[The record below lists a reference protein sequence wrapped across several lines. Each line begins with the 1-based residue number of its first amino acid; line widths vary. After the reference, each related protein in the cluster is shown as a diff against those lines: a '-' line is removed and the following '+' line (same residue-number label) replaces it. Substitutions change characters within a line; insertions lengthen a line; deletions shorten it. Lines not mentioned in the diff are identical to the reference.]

1 MGKYFVMSKR
11 FNKCNASDFGL
22 VTEGTDVAIDPKDG
36 SVWIKAALYDFGWG
50 KENGFYKS
58 PQPDFDTLIE
68 LALHSTDEEDKYGA
82 ASILLDKY
90 GDELLRQCEN
100 LMNDYS
106 KKEDFKT
113 PDPKD
118 LNAVL
123 DSYIKTYDQEPPLT
137 SAIKVKGKKLYEYQR
152 QGLSVEIPK
161 RKVTINDMTLL
172 EAKDDGF
179 SFKVKVSSGTYI
191 RSLIRDILDDL
202 GLIGTLVSLRRI
214 SVGSIEVKDCDK
226 LDAILEGRYH
236 THSLYDVLASRY
248 EVYEFEDDK
257 AIRNGKKIKIDTPND
272 EVLIAKDK
280 IALAIYRREDK
291 DIFRSSR
298 GLF

>member
-1 MGKYFVMSKR
+1 MSKVIYVDKPEGITSFDVCYKLR
-11 FNKCNASDFGL
+11 KVFNTKAIGHTGTLDPLASGVMIVL
-22 VTEGTDVAIDPKDG
+22 VDKATKANQFLVGDDKEYVAEVMYGYQTDTLDKDG
-36 SVWIKAALYDFGWG
+36 KI
-50 KENGFYKS
+50 
-58 PQPDFDTLIE
+58 I
-68 LALHSTDEEDKYGA
+68 
-82 ASILLDKY
+82 
-90 GDELLRQCEN
+90 
-100 LMNDYS
+100 
-106 KKEDFKT
+106 KKEDFKV

-118 LNAVL
+118 LNAVI

-152 QGLSVEIPK
+152 QGLKVEIPK
-161 RKVTINDMTLL
+161 RKVTIYDLTLL

-214 SVGSIEVKDCDK
+214 SVGNIEVKDCDK

-257 AIRNGKKIKIDTPND
+257 AIRNGKKIKINTPND

-291 DIFRSSR
+291 DVFRSSR

>member
-1 MGKYFVMSKR
+1 MSKVIYVDKPEGITSFDVCYKLR
-11 FNKCNASDFGL
+11 KVFNTKAIGHTGTLDPLASGVMIVL
-22 VTEGTDVAIDPKDG
+22 VDKATKANQFLVGDDKEYVAEVMYGYQTDTLDKDG
-36 SVWIKAALYDFGWG
+36 QI
-50 KENGFYKS
+50 
-58 PQPDFDTLIE
+58 I
-68 LALHSTDEEDKYGA
+68 
-82 ASILLDKY
+82 
-90 GDELLRQCEN
+90 
-100 LMNDYS
+100 
-106 KKEDFKT
+106 KKEDFKV

-152 QGLSVEIPK
+152 QGLKVEIPK
-161 RKVTINDMTLL
+161 RKVTIYDLTLL
-172 EAKDDGF
+172 EAKDDCF

-214 SVGSIEVKDCDK
+214 SVGNIEVKDCDK

-272 EVLIAKDK
+272 EVLITKDK

-291 DIFRSSR
+291 DVFRSSR

>member
-1 MGKYFVMSKR
+1 MSKVIYVDKPEGITSFDVCYKLR
-11 FNKCNASDFGL
+11 KVFNTKAIGHTGTLDPLASGVMIVL
-22 VTEGTDVAIDPKDG
+22 VDKATKANQFLVGDDKEYVAEVVYGYQTDTLDKDG
-36 SVWIKAALYDFGWG
+36 KI
-50 KENGFYKS
+50 
-58 PQPDFDTLIE
+58 I
-68 LALHSTDEEDKYGA
+68 
-82 ASILLDKY
+82 
-90 GDELLRQCEN
+90 
-100 LMNDYS
+100 
-106 KKEDFKT
+106 KKEDFKV

-137 SAIKVKGKKLYEYQR
+137 SAIKVKGKKLYDYQR

-161 RKVTINDMTLL
+161 RKVTIYDMTLL

-191 RSLIRDILDDL
+191 RSLSRDILDDL

>member
-1 MGKYFVMSKR
+1 MSKVIYVDKPEGITSFDVCYKLR
-11 FNKCNASDFGL
+11 KVFNTKAIGHTGTLDPLASGVMIVL
-22 VTEGTDVAIDPKDG
+22 VDKATKANQFLVGDDKEYVAKVVYGYQTDTLDKDG
-36 SVWIKAALYDFGWG
+36 KI
-50 KENGFYKS
+50 
-58 PQPDFDTLIE
+58 I
-68 LALHSTDEEDKYGA
+68 
-82 ASILLDKY
+82 
-90 GDELLRQCEN
+90 
-100 LMNDYS
+100 

-161 RKVTINDMTLL
+161 RKVTIYDMTLL
-172 EAKDDGF
+172 ETKDDGF

-257 AIRNGKKIKIDTPND
+257 AIRNGKKINIDTPND

>member
-106 KKEDFKT
+106 KKEDFKKLIALFNLKH
-113 PDPKD
+113 PA
-118 LNAVL
+118 NRCSIAQ
-123 DSYIKTYDQEPPLT
+123 KTYE
-137 SAIKVKGKKLYEYQR
+137 
-152 QGLSVEIPK
+152 EIQSDYA
-161 RKVTINDMTLL
+161 RW
-172 EAKDDGF
+172 E
-179 SFKVKVSSGTYI
+179 KVSEMA
-191 RSLIRDILDDL
+191 
-202 GLIGTLVSLRRI
+202 RRI
-214 SVGSIEVKDCDK
+214 S
-226 LDAILEGRYH
+226 R
-236 THSLYDVLASRY
+236 
-248 EVYEFEDDK
+248 
-257 AIRNGKKIKIDTPND
+257 
-272 EVLIAKDK
+272 
-280 IALAIYRREDK
+280 
-291 DIFRSSR
+291 
-298 GLF
+298 

>member
-1 MGKYFVMSKR
+1 MSKVIYVDKPEGITSFDVCYKLR
-11 FNKCNASDFGL
+11 KVFNTKAIGHTGTLDPLASGVMIVL
-22 VTEGTDVAIDPKDG
+22 VDKATKANQFLVGDDKEYVAEVMYGYQTDTLDKDG
-36 SVWIKAALYDFGWG
+36 KI
-50 KENGFYKS
+50 
-58 PQPDFDTLIE
+58 I
-68 LALHSTDEEDKYGA
+68 
-82 ASILLDKY
+82 
-90 GDELLRQCEN
+90 
-100 LMNDYS
+100 
-106 KKEDFKT
+106 KKEDFKV

-152 QGLSVEIPK
+152 QGLKVEIPK
-161 RKVTINDMTLL
+161 RKVTIYDLTLL

-214 SVGSIEVKDCDK
+214 SVGNIEVKDCDK

-291 DIFRSSR
+291 DVFRSSR

>member
-1 MGKYFVMSKR
+1 MSKVIYVDKPEGITSFDVCYKLR
-11 FNKCNASDFGL
+11 KVFNTKAIGHTGTLDPLASGVMIVL
-22 VTEGTDVAIDPKDG
+22 VDKATKANQFLVGDDKEYIAEVVYGYQTDTLDKDG
-36 SVWIKAALYDFGWG
+36 KI
-50 KENGFYKS
+50 
-58 PQPDFDTLIE
+58 I
-68 LALHSTDEEDKYGA
+68 
-82 ASILLDKY
+82 
-90 GDELLRQCEN
+90 
-100 LMNDYS
+100 

-161 RKVTINDMTLL
+161 RKVTIYDMTLL

>member
-1 MGKYFVMSKR
+1 MSKVIYVDKPEGITSFDVCYKLR
-11 FNKCNASDFGL
+11 KVFNTKAIGHTGTLDPLASGVMIVLDDKATKANQFL
-22 VTEGTDVAIDPKDG
+22 VGDDKEYVAKVVYGYQTDTLDKDG
-36 SVWIKAALYDFGWG
+36 KI
-50 KENGFYKS
+50 
-58 PQPDFDTLIE
+58 I
-68 LALHSTDEEDKYGA
+68 
-82 ASILLDKY
+82 
-90 GDELLRQCEN
+90 
-100 LMNDYS
+100 

-161 RKVTINDMTLL
+161 RKVTIYDMTLL

-226 LDAILEGRYH
+226 LDTILEGRYH

>member
-1 MGKYFVMSKR
+1 MSKVIYVDKPEGITSFDVCYKLR
-11 FNKCNASDFGL
+11 KVFNTKAIGHTGTLDPLASGVMIVL
-22 VTEGTDVAIDPKDG
+22 VDKATKANQFLVGDDKEYVAKVVYGYQTDTLDKDG
-36 SVWIKAALYDFGWG
+36 KI
-50 KENGFYKS
+50 
-58 PQPDFDTLIE
+58 I
-68 LALHSTDEEDKYGA
+68 
-82 ASILLDKY
+82 
-90 GDELLRQCEN
+90 
-100 LMNDYS
+100 

-137 SAIKVKGKKLYEYQR
+137 SAI
-152 QGLSVEIPK
+152 
-161 RKVTINDMTLL
+161 
-172 EAKDDGF
+172 DGF
-179 SFKVKVSSGTYI
+179 SFKVKVSSGTYV

-226 LDAILEGRYH
+226 LDTILEGRYH